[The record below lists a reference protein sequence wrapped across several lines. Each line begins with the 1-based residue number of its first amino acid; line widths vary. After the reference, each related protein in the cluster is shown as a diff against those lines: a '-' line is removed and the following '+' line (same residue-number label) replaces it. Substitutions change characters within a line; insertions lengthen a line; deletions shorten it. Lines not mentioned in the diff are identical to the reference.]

1 MSADSTASSSTTA
14 SGGFADRT
22 ALVYL
27 SFILVSF
34 LAASSAPTPLYHLYQ
49 EAWGFSSATLTLIFA
64 VYAFSLLLAL
74 LTVGSLSDYLGR
86 RPVLLLALLLEIPA
100 MLLFIYAD
108 SVAWL
113 IAARLL
119 QGFAT
124 GMATSVLGA
133 ALIDYH
139 RDKGPLINSLSP
151 LIGMAVG
158 AFGTSVLLQ
167 YAPWPLQ
174 LSYIAMLGCF
184 VVQVLLLWRLRESV
198 SPQPGALASLRPA
211 LSVPPQA
218 RQALLRMLP
227 VDVATWSL
235 GGFFLS
241 LAPSLVRAATGSTSN
256 LLGGALVATMTLSG
270 ALAIAVMRHGSAQRS
285 LVLGASFLAAGAAL
299 ILLAMH
305 SGGVLLF
312 FIGTVVAGAGFG
324 SGFLGSVR
332 SVMPLALAHE
342 RAGLMA
348 TFYVLSYL
356 AFCLPAL
363 CAGFAVQHF
372 GLIATSDGYAIG
384 LICLCLLALFG
395 LWRKPAAAALTQ

>member
-1 MSADSTASSSTTA
+1 
-14 SGGFADRT
+14 
-22 ALVYL
+22 
-27 SFILVSF
+27 
-34 LAASSAPTPLYHLYQ
+34 
-49 EAWGFSSATLTLIFA
+49 LTLIFA

-270 ALAIAVMRHGSAQRS
+270 ALAIALMRHGSAQRS

-363 CAGFAVQHF
+363 CAGFAVQHV

-395 LWRKPAAAALTQ
+395 LWRKPAAAAQTQ

>member
-14 SGGFADRT
+14 PRGFADRT

-241 LAPSLVRAATGSTSN
+241 LAPSLVRAVTGSTSN

-384 LICLCLLALFG
+384 LICLCLLALIG
-395 LWRKPAAAALTQ
+395 LWRKPAAAALAQ

>member
-395 LWRKPAAAALTQ
+395 LWRKPAAAALAK

>member
-312 FIGTVVAGAGFG
+312 FMGTVVAGAGFG

-395 LWRKPAAAALTQ
+395 LWRKPAAAAQTQ

>member
-1 MSADSTASSSTTA
+1 MSADSITNPVTA
-14 SGGFADRT
+14 SGGFADRS
-22 ALVYL
+22 ALIYL
-27 SFILVSF
+27 AFILVSF
-34 LAASSAPTPLYHLYQ
+34 LAASSVPTPLYHLYQ
-49 EAWGFSSATLTLIFA
+49 EAWGFSSGTLTLIFA
-64 VYAFSLLLAL
+64 IYAFSLLLAL

-86 RPVLLLALLLEIPA
+86 RPVLLLALLLEIPT
-100 MLLFIYAD
+100 MLVFVYAD

-113 IAARLL
+113 IAARVL

-151 LIGMAVG
+151 LIGMAIG
-158 AFGTSVLLQ
+158 ALGTSFLLQ
-167 YAPWPLQ
+167 FAPWPLQ
-174 LSYIAMLGCF
+174 LSYIVVLACF

-227 VDVATWSL
+227 VDVATWSV

-241 LAPSLVRAATGSTSN
+241 LAPSLVRTATGSTSN
-256 LLGGALVATMTLSG
+256 LLGGALVATLTLSG
-270 ALAIAVMRHGSAQRS
+270 AAAIAVLRNGAAQRS
-285 LVLGASFLAAGAAL
+285 LVLGAGCLTAGAAL
-299 ILLAMH
+299 ILLAVH
-305 SGGVLLF
+305 SGTVVLF
-312 FIGTVVAGAGFG
+312 FVGTVVAGAGFG

-363 CAGFAVQHF
+363 CAGFMVQRF
-372 GLIATSDGYAIG
+372 GLIATTDGYVIG
-384 LICLCLLALFG
+384 LIALCLLALVG
-395 LWRKPAAAALTQ
+395 LVRKPAPAPLAD